1 MIYRHPLRVP
11 FQDIDAAGVVFFAHL
26 FRYAH
31 ESYEA
36 FMREIDQ
43 PLERLLDEA
52 AILLPLVHAEADYHR
67 PLHHAQAITLELVVE
82 SIGES
87 SFCLLT
93 RCLTSEGRCAATI
106 KTVHAVRA
114 AQSKQKVAIPTSL
127 RRGLESYQI
136 TAAND

>member
-1 MIYRHPLRVP
+1 MIYRNTLTIP

-43 PLERLLDEA
+43 PLEKLLGEA
-52 AILLPLVHAEADYHR
+52 EILLPLVHAEADYHR
-67 PLHHAQAITLELVVE
+67 ALHHAEVVTLEMVVE

-87 SFCLLT
+87 SFCLLY
-93 RCLTSEGRCAATI
+93 RCMNSEGHCSATI
-106 KTVHAVRA
+106 KTVHVVRA
-114 AQSKQKVAIPTSL
+114 AQTKQKAAIPANL
-127 RRGLESYQI
+127 RRGLMLYQI

>member
-43 PLERLLDEA
+43 PLERLLAEGE
-52 AILLPLVHAEADYHR
+52 ILLPLVHAEADYHQ
-67 PLHHAQAITLELVVE
+67 PLRYAARLMLELSVE
-82 SIGES
+82 ATGES
-87 SFCLLT
+87 SFTLAF
-93 RCLTSEGRCAATI
+93 RCLNAEGICHATI
-106 KTVHAVRA
+106 KTVHVVQNV
-114 AQSKQKVAIPTSL
+114 QSRKKIEIPASL
-127 RRGLESYQI
+127 LAGLEPYRVSS
-136 TAAND
+136 TSD